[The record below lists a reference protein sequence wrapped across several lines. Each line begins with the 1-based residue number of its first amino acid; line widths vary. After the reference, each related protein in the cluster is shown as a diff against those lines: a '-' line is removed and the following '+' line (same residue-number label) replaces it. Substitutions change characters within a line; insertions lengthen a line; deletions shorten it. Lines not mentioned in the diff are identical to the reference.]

1 MFQLDG
7 LALKLLSGIWFQHSN
22 GNPTSTPAPMAVN
35 RTPSVKT
42 SQLVSD
48 RLVQVMLDSHQSRS
62 TVDEV
67 DKLKSE
73 LLYPMI
79 SLPDNDN
86 YWCEGWKNTS
96 SSGDGLMVVPP
107 MSSSSSSSTS
117 STSSSPS
124 PSPSTQS
131 SASSTSIK
139 QAGANDLVNK
149 SSPPHSPTKT
159 ITVSTFDFDSISEQ
173 SYQEAFIGKEHL
185 MFYGQDDK
193 DAPLILSYKIEQ
205 FEHGEELKAI
215 LR

>member
-1 MFQLDG
+1 
-7 LALKLLSGIWFQHSN
+7 
-22 GNPTSTPAPMAVN
+22 
-35 RTPSVKT
+35 
-42 SQLVSD
+42 
-48 RLVQVMLDSHQSRS
+48 MLDTHQSRS
-62 TVDEV
+62 TTNDE
-67 DKLKSE
+67 DKAKSE
-73 LLYPMI
+73 LLYPMV

-96 SSGDGLMVVPP
+96 SVNGDLMVVPP

-139 QAGANDLVNK
+139 QVAGAAPNDLVK
-149 SSPPHSPTKT
+149 SSPPQSPAKT
-159 ITVSTFDFDSISEQ
+159 ITVSTFDFDSSSEQ